1 VSRCCILA
9 TCSRAEALSSFE
21 GAAVEELERALRD
34 GDPSGRP
41 AIWSH
46 IPPVTSTALQAA
58 IEDAHRAGAPGVV
71 AEVRVDNQ
79 VWRGTSGVA
88 DELNAAGVP
97 VVADNGYHGAG
108 PIVRVPQR
116 RRRLDPDTGRYRR
129 LSRSQKLVNA
139 GRCPPARPERAGERS
154 AQELEDPARDPLLP
168 ISSHQPGQRRPGP
181 HPGQLTPS
189 GKSSM
194 SP

>member
-58 IEDAHRAGAPGVV
+58 IEDVHRAGVPGVV

-88 DELNAAGVP
+88 DALNAAGVP

-108 PIVRVPQR
+108 LIVRVPQR

-139 GRCPPARPERAGERS
+139 ADARQRGPSERAN
-154 AQELEDPARDPLLP
+154 AQL
-168 ISSHQPGQRRPGP
+168 
-181 HPGQLTPS
+181 
-189 GKSSM
+189 KSWKILREIRCCPYQATSLVNVVLVLILA
-194 SP
+194 S